1 MWPALVA
8 NHIST
13 IADTVDGE
21 TMTVHTAEM
30 PVCSVLML
38 MVLLTFVWRMAVL
51 IMAELKF
58 ITTANGAQSVMISG
72 ISMTLMWFA
81 VSLVSPVRPRHHGA
95 IRDLHSRIRI
105 RIRFNAK
112 MGAYTQGWG
121 RAYKQINFVCFQV
134 RMGLQLGRVVNEGRG
149 AAYKQKFKVSF
160 CNQDNISRVFLRL
173 WCHERRFL

>member
-1 MWPALVA
+1 MTWPAQVA

-58 ITTANGAQSVMISG
+58 ITTADGAQSVMMAG
-72 ISMTLMWFA
+72 ISTTLMWFA
-81 VSLVSPVRPRHHGA
+81 VSLVSPVRPRHHAARDMAEDLALSGWIMSSAVEQRLHCFTVHIEAGEHTTVA
-95 IRDLHSRIRI
+95 I
-105 RIRFNAK
+105 A
-112 MGAYTQGWG
+112 
-121 RAYKQINFVCFQV
+121 
-134 RMGLQLGRVVNEGRG
+134 RMQAWSVTL
-149 AAYKQKFKVSF
+149 
-160 CNQDNISRVFLRL
+160 D
-173 WCHERRFL
+173 

>member
-1 MWPALVA
+1 MTWPAQVA

-58 ITTANGAQSVMISG
+58 ITTANGAQSVMITG

-81 VSLVSPVRPRHHGA
+81 VSLVSPVRPRQDA
-95 IRDLHSRIRI
+95 ARDMAEDLALSGWMTSSAVEQRLHW
-105 RIRFNAK
+105 FTAH
-112 MGAYTQGWG
+112 MLAGEETA
-121 RAYKQINFVCFQV
+121 AVAMA
-134 RMGLQLGRVVNEGRG
+134 RMQAWSVTL
-149 AAYKQKFKVSF
+149 K
-160 CNQDNISRVFLRL
+160 
-173 WCHERRFL
+173 

>member
-1 MWPALVA
+1 MYK
-8 NHIST
+8 
-13 IADTVDGE
+13 
-21 TMTVHTAEM
+21 
-30 PVCSVLML
+30 VCKPCHVNVLC
-38 MVLLTFVWRMAVL
+38 
-51 IMAELKF
+51 F
-58 ITTANGAQSVMISG
+58 ILAI
-72 ISMTLMWFA
+72 I
-81 VSLVSPVRPRHHGA
+81 VRT

-121 RAYKQINFVCFQV
+121 RAYNQINFVCFQV

>member
-1 MWPALVA
+1 MTWPALVA

-58 ITTANGAQSVMISG
+58 ITTANGAQCVMMTG

-81 VSLVSPVRPRHHGA
+81 VSLVSPVRPRQDA
-95 IRDLHSRIRI
+95 ARDMAEDLALSGWMTSSAVEQRLH
-105 RIRFNAK
+105 
-112 MGAYTQGWG
+112 
-121 RAYKQINFVCFQV
+121 CFTAHMLAGEETAAV
-134 RMGLQLGRVVNEGRG
+134 AMARMQAWSVTL
-149 AAYKQKFKVSF
+149 K
-160 CNQDNISRVFLRL
+160 
-173 WCHERRFL
+173 